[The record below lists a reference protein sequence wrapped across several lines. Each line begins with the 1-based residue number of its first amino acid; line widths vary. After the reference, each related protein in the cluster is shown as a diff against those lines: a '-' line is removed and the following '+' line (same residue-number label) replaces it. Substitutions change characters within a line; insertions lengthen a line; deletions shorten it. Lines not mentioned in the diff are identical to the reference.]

1 MLVLTRS
8 RSEQIVCDVPPS
20 SVAQRIVITMV
31 EIRGERARLGVD
43 APFNVAI
50 RRAELPER
58 EIPRRKRQ
66 LVEA

>member
-8 RSEQIVCDVPPS
+8 RSEQIVCDDPPS

-31 EIRGERARLGVD
+31 EIRGVRARLGVD

-50 RRAELPER
+50 RRAGLPER